1 MVLFILAVVWAVY
14 LVSWF
19 RTRSETRSGNSI
31 SSFSR
36 HLSVLERTAP
46 GARQGGARAA
56 DFGPARAAAGL
67 GPLSSSV
74 APRRSAQAA
83 AKKRRKDILMGLLA
97 ATGVTALGG
106 LVLGGPLRLLFVVS
120 LLLTVAYV
128 ALLAQAQKRVLEQ
141 RSKVRYLGPS
151 GAVSPVAPV
160 AWDDEAWYDE
170 AYDEP
175 TADGT
180 YPTADV
186 HAYPQ
191 PQSGYMIARR

>member
-19 RTRSETRSGNSI
+19 RTRSETRSVNSI

-46 GARQGGARAA
+46 GARQGGARAG

-67 GPLSSSV
+67 GPLSATR
-74 APRRSAQAA
+74 APRRSAQSA
-83 AKKRRKDILMGLLA
+83 AKKRRKDILMGLFA
-97 ATGVTALGG
+97 ATGVTALGA
-106 LVLGGPLRLLFVVS
+106 LVLGGPLLWLFALS

-128 ALLAQAQKRVLEQ
+128 ALLAQTQKRVLEQ
-141 RSKVRYLGPS
+141 RSKVRYLGTSS
-151 GAVSPVAPV
+151 GVGPAAPV
-160 AWDDEAWYDE
+160 AWDDDATYDE

-180 YPTADV
+180 YPSAEV
-186 HAYPQ
+186 RAYPQ
-191 PQSGYMIARR
+191 AQAAYVVARH